1 MKRFRWQLC
10 VVVFALALLALA
22 LPGAAAAAPVQGRL
36 YDSDIVQGPVQPGF
50 GIPGAFVLSFGKDL
64 SEAQV
69 DLPALNAV
77 ATVNGLSFAPRPSWD
92 SIALK
97 QKQPFVSQGAT
108 ISEAQANISGANK
121 GFSSSGS
128 AQVTLNPS
136 PALKASGK
144 VGFVYDGMNKRTGF
158 AIQNG
163 SLNMALQPANVSV
176 SGINTAQNALSV
188 DSAKVEIPSTGAS
201 IALNGYQVKDGKAD
215 WKGLTIAQNPNS
227 ALALGNVGKL
237 SNVQVTVAGPNAG
250 NASVASANFA
260 FGSGKAFQADG
271 KVYIVNNPATKQSG
285 VAFSDTNVALQVPG
299 FGIAANGITSVKGG
313 AMIDQVTLTAQPLN
327 LQAEVTGVVVGG
339 TSGVT
344 FDEAKL
350 TYGKGATQPG
360 GFEMTVTKSPQGYLL
375 TTQSVIPASTAK
387 K

>member
-1 MKRFRWQLC
+1 
-10 VVVFALALLALA
+10 
-22 LPGAAAAAPVQGRL
+22 
-36 YDSDIVQGPVQPGF
+36 
-50 GIPGAFVLSFGKDL
+50 
-64 SEAQV
+64 
-69 DLPALNAV
+69 
-77 ATVNGLSFAPRPSWD
+77 
-92 SIALK
+92 
-97 QKQPFVSQGAT
+97 
-108 ISEAQANISGANK
+108 
-121 GFSSSGS
+121 
-128 AQVTLNPS
+128 VTLNPS